1 MNWKQII
8 ALAASIGTIASPIDL
23 IPDAIPILGLS
34 DDAVAVVV
42 AGYTLYKAVKAFRA
56 ARLAKAAGGA
66 AKGAADAAKGA
77 GGAAKGAGG
86 AARPTG
92 TPPASNGA
100 KIIVDP
106 GEQPGGRRK

>member
-56 ARLAKAAGGA
+56 ARMAKAAGGA
-66 AKGAADAAKGA
+66 ARNAADAAKGTTKP
-77 GGAAKGAGG
+77 GGTSPG
-86 AARPTG
+86 T
-92 TPPASNGA
+92 TPPAANGA

-106 GEQPGGRRK
+106 GDQPGRRK

>member
-66 AKGAADAAKGA
+66 AKGAADAAKG
-77 GGAAKGAGG
+77 G
-86 AARPTG
+86 RPTG
-92 TPPASNGA
+92 PTPPPQGA
-100 KIIVDP
+100 KIVVDP
-106 GEQPGGRRK
+106 GEQPGGRRR

>member
-8 ALAASIGTIASPIDL
+8 ALVASIGTIASPIDL

-42 AGYTLYKAVKAFRA
+42 AGYTLYKAVTAFRA
-56 ARLAKAAGGA
+56 ARAAKAAGGA
-66 AKGAADAAKGA
+66 AKGAADAARD
-77 GGAAKGAGG
+77 AAK
-86 AARPTG
+86 PTG
-92 TPPASNGA
+92 TPPPAGNGA

>member
-42 AGYTLYKAVKAFRA
+42 AGYTLYKAIKAFRA
-56 ARLAKAAGGA
+56 ARLAKAAGSA

-77 GGAAKGAGG
+77 AGTARTSPTGAG
-86 AARPTG
+86 T
-92 TPPASNGA
+92 
-100 KIIVDP
+100 KIIANP
-106 GEQPGGRRK
+106 GDLPGRRRK

>member
-56 ARLAKAAGGA
+56 ARMAKAAGGA
-66 AKGAADAAKGA
+66 AKGAADGA
-77 GGAAKGAGG
+77 GGAAKPAG
-86 AARPTG
+86 T
-92 TPPASNGA
+92 TSPPAGGA

-106 GEQPGGRRK
+106 GEKSGGRRK

>member
-42 AGYTLYKAVKAFRA
+42 AGFTLYKAVQSFRA
-56 ARLAKAAGGA
+56 ARAAKAGG
-66 AKGAADAAKGA
+66 GGAKGA
-77 GGAAKGAGG
+77 GDAAPGTAK
-86 AARPTG
+86 PTG
-92 TPPASNGA
+92 SQGPTGKGA

-106 GEQPGGRRK
+106 GAVPGKRRK